1 MIIYIK
7 TVGTLKSLEGGT
19 KVVSFEVPEGT
30 TVSQV
35 IDRLNLKDWEIGF
48 IQINGTP
55 ATKESILK
63 DQNQLTFIA
72 PLAGG

>member
-7 TVGTLKSLEGGT
+7 TVGTLKSLEEGT
-19 KVVSFEVPEGT
+19 KIISLEVPAGT
-30 TVSQV
+30 SVSQV
-35 IDRLNLKDWEIGF
+35 IDRLNLKYWEIGF
-48 IQINGTP
+48 IQINGAP